1 MNASGDAAEQIIRFS
16 LEGAEVALKI
26 TGAAAKNIAAMIY
39 AIVKNRDKTKTKGR
53 QRLSAML
60 KSGKEL
66 QVFTL
71 RQQDLKQFT
80 QGAKRYGVV
89 YCALRNK
96 RSTKD
101 GMVDIIVRSEDASRI
116 NRVVER
122 FKLTAVHTISNERM
136 ERDLEPLESGRP
148 SDVPPSHNPERE
160 PAKMEAQEPVNPTKG
175 GTEKSPPS
183 EPISKRSRKSVED
196 TSERRPSVR
205 EKLREIREQM
215 KEKIL
220 PTGKEPKQQAFK
232 RPSFPQRKKK
242 AKERV

>member
-16 LEGAEVALKI
+16 LEGAEIALKI

-39 AIVKNRDKTKTKGR
+39 AIVKNRDNTKTKGR

-80 QGAKRYGVV
+80 QEAKRYGVV

-122 FKLTAVHTISNERM
+122 FKLAAVHTISNEQ
-136 ERDLEPLESGRP
+136 EREISKTEKDLEP
-148 SDVPPSHNPERE
+148 SDASPSHNPEKEPVETEARE
-160 PAKMEAQEPVNPTKG
+160 PANPTNG
-175 GTEKSPPS
+175 ESEKSPPS
-183 EPISKRSRKSVED
+183 EPISKRSGKSVED
-196 TSERRPSVR
+196 TSKGRPSVR

-215 KEKIL
+215 KEKIR
-220 PTGKEPKQQAFK
+220 PTGKEPKQQAF
-232 RPSFPQRKKK
+232 SGRKKK
-242 AKERV
+242 AKER